1 MASDEATSWGRVDD
15 SGIVYV
21 RYGDDERVVGEYP
34 DASPDEAL
42 AYYARKFAD
51 LEGQVRIA
59 EQRAKG
65 GGASPSDVARSIEHL
80 RQLLREAK
88 VVGDIRSL
96 ETRVESL
103 GSQLGELSEA
113 QAQQAQQAMT
123 EALAYRTSLVEEAEA
138 LAAVDPAR
146 AQWKQIT
153 AQLDDIFSRWQEH
166 QRTGPRIP
174 KNDANDLWKRFR
186 TARATVDQHRRAFY
200 ADLDATHRDARSR
213 KQELVDR
220 AEALAPRG
228 SEAIPA
234 YRELLDAWK
243 SAGRAGKRYDDALWA
258 RFKAAGDVLFA
269 QKHEES
275 ARENAEYSANLDV
288 KLALLTEAEALLTET
303 EPAAARRALGEI
315 QTRWD
320 AAGRVPRDQVRR
332 IEDRLRTVENH
343 VRKLEEDHWRAS
355 DPERQAR
362 TTGLASQ
369 LEDAIA
375 KLESELADAQ
385 ASGDAARIKS
395 AQEALDARKI
405 WLDALGN

>member
-1 MASDEATSWGRVDD
+1 MASDEATGWGRVDE
-15 SGIVYV
+15 SGVVYV
-21 RYGDDERVVGEYP
+21 RYGDSERVVGEYP
-34 DASPDEAL
+34 DATPEEAL
-42 AYYARKFAD
+42 AYYARKYAD

-65 GGASPSDVARSIEHL
+65 AGASANDVARSLDHL
-80 RQLLREAK
+80 RQAVTDAR
-88 VVGDIRSL
+88 VVGDLQSL
-96 ETRVESL
+96 EARVDAL
-103 GSQLGELSEA
+103 AAQLGAMSEEQA
-113 QAQQAQQAMT
+113 QHAQQALA
-123 EALAYRTSLVEEAEA
+123 EAIAYRTALVEEAES

-153 AQLDDIFSRWQEH
+153 AQLDDVFNRWQQH
-166 QRTGPRIP
+166 QHTGPRIP
-174 KNDANDLWKRFR
+174 KTEANELWKRFR
-186 TARATVDQHRRAFY
+186 NARATVDQHRRAFY
-200 ADLDATHRDARSR
+200 ADLDATHRDARNR
-213 KQELVDR
+213 KQELVER

-275 ARENAEYSANLDV
+275 ARESAEYTANLDV

-303 EPAAARRALGEI
+303 DPASARRALGDI

-332 IEDRLRTVENH
+332 VEDRLRTVENH

-355 DPERQAR
+355 DPERKAR
-362 TTGLASQ
+362 ANGLASQ
-369 LEDAIA
+369 LEDAIG
-375 KLESELADAQ
+375 KLEAELSEARQ
-385 ASGDAARIKS
+385 SGDANRIKA

-405 WLDALGN
+405 WLDALGS